1 MSPRYITHRR
11 HRIGLVEATLML
23 SFWLMVGPFYLMYLA
38 VKHGYPHAK
47 RFYTHPDAEVR
58 RKRRMYTGF
67 GLAVFF
73 GVSIFSSLAQTHY
86 ASAALSVAVAV
97 GCGFWGFKEYRKPI
111 DAEAAALAA
120 RAEMQHQQWFNDD
133 PHGTYGPNYTPL
145 P

>member
-1 MSPRYITHRR
+1 MRSRYSHHRR
-11 HRIGLVEATLML
+11 RNIGLVEGMLWL
-23 SFWLMVGPFYLMYLA
+23 SFWLMIGPFYLMYLA

-47 RFYTHPDAEVR
+47 RFYSHPDPEVR

-67 GLAVFF
+67 GMAVFF
-73 GVSIFSSLAQTHY
+73 GLSIFSSLAQTHF
-86 ASAALSVAVAV
+86 ASAALSALIAV

-120 RAEMQHQQWFNDD
+120 RAEIQHQQWYADD
-133 PHGTYGPNYTPL
+133 PRGTYGPGYTPM